1 MTSAADFILVLVILT
16 NLVLLGSGRLGSCI
30 RVSAAQG
37 ILLSA
42 LPLLA
47 HGFNARLLLI
57 AATTLVLK
65 GFVFPALLFRAV
77 RTVDVRHEVRP
88 YVGYAAS
95 VVLGSV
101 LLALS
106 FWLTSRVTLPRPA
119 GSPLALPVALATL
132 LTGLLLIIGRRVA
145 LLQVVGYLVLENG
158 IYVFGVTAAP
168 EVPFLIET
176 GMLLDVFAAVF
187 VMGITLFHIGREF
200 EHIDADQLTSLKD

>member
-1 MTSAADFILVLVILT
+1 VTSAADLILVLVVLT
-16 NLVLLGSGRLGSCI
+16 NLALLGSGRLGSCI
-30 RVSAAQG
+30 RLSAAQG
-37 ILLSA
+37 VLLSA

-57 AATTLVLK
+57 AATTLALK

-88 YVGYAAS
+88 YVGYTAS
-95 VVLGSV
+95 VLLGSA

-106 FWLTSRVTLPRPA
+106 FWLTAGVSLPRPS
-119 GSPLALPVALATL
+119 GLPLLA
-132 LTGLLLIIGRRVA
+132 GLLLIIGRRVA
-145 LLQVVGYLVLENG
+145 LMQVAGYLVLENG

-168 EVPFLIET
+168 EGPFLIET
-176 GMLLDVFAAVF
+176 GMLLDVFVAVF

-200 EHIDADQLTSLKD
+200 DHIDADQLTSLKD